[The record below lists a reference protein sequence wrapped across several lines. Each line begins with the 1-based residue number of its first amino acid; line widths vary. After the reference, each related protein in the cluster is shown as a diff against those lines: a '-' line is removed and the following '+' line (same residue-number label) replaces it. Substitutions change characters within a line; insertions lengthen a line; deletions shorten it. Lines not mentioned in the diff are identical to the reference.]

1 MKEFRISPSNLRWR
15 KQVRWGTLTLMSE
28 EEDRNK
34 GSNLQIQHRV
44 SLAPLTTL
52 ELGGAAG
59 SFATIDS
66 VEMAKEAIRW
76 AGRNL
81 QPVAILGGGS
91 NVVVSD
97 SGFGG
102 LVLRA
107 TLRGVQLQDDESA
120 VRLTAAAG
128 EPWDELVEMT
138 VAENLAGLECLSGIP
153 GWVGA
158 TPIQNVGAYGQDV
171 ATVIEAVHVLDLMS
185 LEEKTLGRE
194 ECGFGYRTSSFR
206 EFPNRF
212 LVLSVTYALER
223 GGRPKIE
230 YRELRRALGIGQ
242 TEPSLA
248 EARRAVLDLRRSKSM
263 VLEEGDPNRR
273 SAGSFFVNPVVDAV
287 MLAKLDERA
296 RVSGVLEPGE
306 SVPSFPADGK
316 NRKVPAAWLIEK
328 TGFAKGLRK
337 GAIGISSAHALALVH
352 HGGGSTEE
360 LVALARDIREGVR
373 RQFDIKLQPEPVFLG
388 FPTANPLSDE
398 PVA

>member
-1 MKEFRISPSNLRWR
+1 MREFRISPSNLRWR
-15 KQVRWGTLTLMSE
+15 KQVCWGTLTLMSE

-34 GSNLQIQHRV
+34 GSNLQIQHWV

-138 VAENLAGLECLSGIP
+138 VTKNLAGLECLSGIP

-248 EARRAVLDLRRSKSM
+248 EARQAVLDLRRSKSM
-263 VLEEGDPNRR
+263 VVEEGDPNRR

-287 MLAKLDERA
+287 TLAKLDERA

-398 PVA
+398 PAA

>member
-1 MKEFRISPSNLRWR
+1 MKEFRISPSILWWR
-15 KQVRWGTLTLMSE
+15 KQGRWGTLGLMSE

-34 GSNLQIQHRV
+34 GSILQIQHRV

-52 ELGGAAG
+52 ELGGAAS

-66 VEMAKEAIRW
+66 LGVAKEAIRW
-76 AGRNL
+76 AVRNL
-81 QPVAILGGGS
+81 QQVAILGGGS

-97 SGFGG
+97 DGFDGI
-102 LVLRA
+102 VLRA
-107 TLRGVQLQDDESA
+107 ALRGVQLQNDEPT
-120 VRLTAAAG
+120 VRVTAAAG

-138 VAENLAGLECLSGIP
+138 IDENLAGLECLSGIP

-171 ATVIEAVHVLDLMS
+171 AKTIEAVHVLDLMS
-185 LEEKTLGRE
+185 LEEKTLDRW

-212 LVLSVTYALER
+212 LVLSVTYVLER
-223 GGRPKIE
+223 GGRPRIE
-230 YRELRRALGIGQ
+230 YRELRQALGIGE

-248 EARRAVLDLRRSKSM
+248 ESRQAVLDLRRSKSM
-263 VLEEGDPNRR
+263 VIEEGDPNRR

-287 MLAKLDERA
+287 TLAKLDERA
-296 RVSGVLEPGE
+296 RASGVLEPGE
-306 SVPSFPADGK
+306 SVPSFAADGQGY
-316 NRKVPAAWLIEK
+316 KVPAAWLIEK
-328 TGFAKGLRK
+328 TGFAKGLGK

-352 HGGGSTEE
+352 HGGGTSEE
-360 LVALARDIREGVR
+360 LVALAKDIRDRVQQR
-373 RQFDIKLQPEPVFLG
+373 FDIELQPEPVFLG

-398 PVA
+398 PAA